1 MPQFAPSDVTF
12 KDQVGYGYWDDS
24 HHRQHAQYTE
34 VLAEQTPAI
43 LIPNYDFL
51 QMLTA
56 GNVRKSIVETHMQA
70 HTVLRQI
77 LGVQGV
83 DLTGFDLDSEQDFY
97 NFLSYHDADH
107 LAFNLALG
115 IV

>member
-1 MPQFAPSDVTF
+1 VPQFSPSDVTY
-12 KDQVGYGYWDDS
+12 KDEVGYGYWDDS
-24 HHRQHAQYTE
+24 HHRQHQQYVET
-34 VLAEQTPAI
+34 LATLTPSI

-56 GNVRKSIVETHMQA
+56 ANARGSIVETHMQA
-70 HTVLRQI
+70 HAVLRQI
-77 LGVQGV
+77 LNVQGV
-83 DLTGFDLDSEQDFY
+83 DLTQFNLDSEDDFN

-107 LAFNLALG
+107 QGFNLALG